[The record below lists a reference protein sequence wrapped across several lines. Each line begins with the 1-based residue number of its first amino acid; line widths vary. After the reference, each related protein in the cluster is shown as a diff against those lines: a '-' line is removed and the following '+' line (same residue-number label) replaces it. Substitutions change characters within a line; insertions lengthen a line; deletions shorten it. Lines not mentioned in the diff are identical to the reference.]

1 MRDTPVILISD
12 IHGNRQALEAFD
24 EDIHRVFETPEK
36 IPLINCGDILDYGA
50 DPEGCIKLL
59 SKYNVVIS
67 CMGNHDEAILRD
79 THDKRF
85 DTPHGKLA
93 LEITRNSLKRKTV
106 EHLRNIMVDK
116 GSYEDIIA
124 FHGMIDDIWGN
135 LYSFSEELDKGYE
148 KGKVYVFG
156 HSHLQFSFKYNES
169 LFINPGSIGQP
180 RNGIAKCHYSILYPD
195 NSVDFKRI
203 EYDIDCAANEIIKKG
218 YPKFLATRLYLGI

>member
-50 DPEGCIKLL
+50 NPEECIKIL

-67 CMGNHDEAILRD
+67 CIGNHDEAILRG

-85 DTPHGKLA
+85 DTPHGRLA
-93 LEITRNSLKRKTV
+93 LEITRNSLKRETIEYLNNNMV
-106 EHLRNIMVDK
+106 NI
-116 GSYEDIIA
+116 GCYEDIIA
-124 FHGMIDDIWGN
+124 FHGMINDIWGN
-135 LYSFSEELDKGYE
+135 LYPFSEELDKWYE
-148 KGKVYVFG
+148 KEKIYVFG
-156 HSHLQFSFKYNES
+156 HSHLQFSFTHNDS

-195 NSVDFKRI
+195 NRVELKKI
-203 EYDIDCAANEIIKKG
+203 EYDIDGAANEIVKKG